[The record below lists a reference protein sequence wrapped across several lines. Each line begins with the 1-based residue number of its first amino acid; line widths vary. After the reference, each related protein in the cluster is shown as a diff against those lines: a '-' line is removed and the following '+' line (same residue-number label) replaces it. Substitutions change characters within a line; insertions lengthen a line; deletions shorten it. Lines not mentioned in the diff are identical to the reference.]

1 MGEFAGTALSFS
13 ALGCDLSGEPSVQI
27 EQLEDIQAYVKR
39 TADDLERV
47 SANMAGHL
55 LYLERTSRPHEAQ
68 EVIDRIMGLR
78 ASVVGLRGVFG
89 H

>member
-1 MGEFAGTALSFS
+1 M
-13 ALGCDLSGEPSVQI
+13 QI
-27 EQLEDIQAYVKR
+27 EQLKDIQAYVKR

-55 LYLERTSRPHEAQ
+55 LYLESTSRPDEAQ
-68 EVIDRIMGLR
+68 EVSDRIMGLR
-78 ASVVGLRGVFG
+78 ASVDGLRGVFG

>member
-1 MGEFAGTALSFS
+1 MQ
-13 ALGCDLSGEPSVQI
+13 V
-27 EQLEDIQAYVKR
+27 EQLKDIQAYVRR

-68 EVIDRIMGLR
+68 EVSERIIGLR
-78 ASVVGLRGVFG
+78 ASVDGLRGVFG
-89 H
+89 N